1 MEQCKRF
8 QRRVDR
14 PGVGAPSPVG
24 RSVGDATSGAIP
36 SCALSDTTPPDTP
49 DTATAWWRDAVV
61 YQIYIRSFADG
72 NGDGTGDIA
81 GMRSRLG
88 YLRDLGVDAVW
99 LNPWYRSPLRDGG
112 YDVADYREINDQF
125 GSTAEAEAFIAEAA
139 DHGIRVI
146 VDLVPNHTSSDHVW
160 FRDALASSPGSEAR
174 SRYHFL
180 DGRGPGGELS
190 PNDWQSVFGGAAWTR
205 VPDGQWYLHLFD
217 ESQPD
222 VNWDHPA
229 VADEFE
235 AVMRFWLDR
244 GAAGFRIDVAHALTK
259 APGYPDAGL
268 DINDGKGT
276 TEPIPYLD
284 RDDLHPI
291 VRRWRRVL
299 DEYDGRMM
307 VAEAWVAAERRPL
320 YLRPDE
326 YHQAFDFDLLSAPWD
341 AEQFGSIIDESMRAA
356 HAVGSNST
364 WVLSN
369 HDVVRHA
376 TRYGLPADVEPGL
389 WLLDGPSDLLDAERG
404 ARRARAAALLT
415 FALPGS
421 VYVYQGDELGLPEAW
436 ELPVEVLQ
444 DPIWHDSGHTV
455 KGRDGCRV
463 PMPWESTGPS
473 LGFGDAGAWLPQ
485 PPEFARLSAATQNG
499 DPDSTLTLYRRALA
513 LRGEQR
519 SSRRS
524 AGDAIAWLDLGA
536 DVMAFERADGLRC
549 VVNMGD
555 ESVQLPP
562 GDIAL
567 ASGAIVDGRLPPDT
581 AAWLT

>member
-1 MEQCKRF
+1 MSEHAGSGSAGSGRA
-8 QRRVDR
+8 
-14 PGVGAPSPVG
+14 GSAPA
-24 RSVGDATSGAIP
+24 D
-36 SCALSDTTPPDTP
+36 
-49 DTATAWWRDAVV
+49 WWRDAVV
-61 YQIYIRSFADG
+61 YQIYVRSFADG

-99 LNPWYRSPLRDGG
+99 INPWYRSPLRDGG
-112 YDVADYREINDQF
+112 YDVADYREIDARF
-125 GSTAEAEAFIAEAA
+125 GSTAEAEEFIAEAA

-160 FRDALASSPGSEAR
+160 FRDALASPPGSDAR
-174 SRYHFL
+174 ARYHFL
-180 DGRGPGGELS
+180 DGRGPGGEHP
-190 PNDWQSVFGGAAWTR
+190 PNDWQSVFGGSAWTR
-205 VPDGQWYLHLFD
+205 VADGQWYLHLFD

-222 VNWDHPA
+222 VNWDHRA

-268 DINDGKGT
+268 AVNDGKGT
-276 TEPIPYLD
+276 VEPIPYLD

-291 VRRWRRVL
+291 VRRWRCVL

-341 AEQFGSIIDESMRAA
+341 AKQFGAIIDDSIRAA
-356 HAVGSNST
+356 NAVGSNST

-369 HDVVRHA
+369 HDVVRHP
-376 TRYGLPADVEPGL
+376 TRYGLPTGVEPGL
-389 WLLDGPSDLLDAERG
+389 WLLDGPADLLDAVRG

-436 ELPVEVLQ
+436 DLPVEVLQ

-463 PMPWESTGPS
+463 PIPWEPTGPS
-473 LGFGDAGAWLPQ
+473 FGFGDAGAWLPQ
-485 PPEFARLSAATQNG
+485 PPEFSALAAAAQDG

-513 LRGEQR
+513 LRRAQL
-519 SSRRS
+519 SSRR
-524 AGDAIAWLDLGA
+524 AVGDEITWLELGA
-536 DVMAFERADGLRC
+536 DVVAFERPDGLRC

-555 ESVQLPP
+555 EPVLLPP

-567 ASGAIVDGRLPPDT
+567 ASGPVVDGRLAPDT
-581 AAWLT
+581 AVWLT